1 MAAFPLSVTAESAA
15 DDLTT
20 YSSKA
25 LLLGFIRSEL
35 GGIKSSI
42 LPALLTTMILA
53 ERNSHIIFAFIR
65 SYSL

>member
-1 MAAFPLSVTAESAA
+1 MAAFPLSVTAGSAA
-15 DDLTT
+15 DDLIM

-42 LPALLTTMILA
+42 SPALLTAMILV
-53 ERNSHIIFAFIR
+53 ERNSHIIFAFM